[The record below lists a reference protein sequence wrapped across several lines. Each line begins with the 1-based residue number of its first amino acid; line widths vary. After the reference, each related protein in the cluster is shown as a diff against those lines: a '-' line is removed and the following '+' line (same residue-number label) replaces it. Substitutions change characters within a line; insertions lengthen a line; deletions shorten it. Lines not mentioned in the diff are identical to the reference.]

1 MDPQPA
7 TSKGTSKNWVK
18 TLGIV
23 FIVILILTAIAAVG
37 YFIVKNIQ
45 QEESKSKVTTEL
57 SRDSITIGK
66 NTAPLGVF
74 PNSSPELQDMEF
86 NNNIFDGLT
95 RTINGKVSPA
105 LAKSWTNP
113 DKTTWRFYLRE
124 GAKFHNGDPF
134 TAADVKF
141 SIDQALDPKNE
152 WPDAFSVGTV
162 ESVSVVKVND
172 YTVDIKTTKPDPVL
186 LSRLV
191 SIYIVSEKQ
200 YKSKKPQDPAVG
212 TGPYKFVSLDDKTG
226 ILEANSSYYLG
237 DPKVKR
243 IVYKYFPE
251 EATEDDLVAA
261 LKKGEVDLISLR
273 TKPQDSSLASDFQIK
288 SLYTASTSWLY
299 LDATR
304 QKSPYVDKTPNPLT
318 NKLVRQAIY
327 KAIDLNQIIKEVGL
341 SAEPASQ
348 LVAETVFGYNPNI
361 TRPKRSVEE
370 AKNLLK
376 EAGMEAGF
384 TFTLDTPATSE
395 KIGNVIADNL
405 KDINITV
412 KVNLVTKEIGLPKM
426 LKGDS
431 SAFILGNSSD
441 TLDSGDIFSAGLH
454 TPTEDFGGDNLL
466 AYSNPELDKLA
477 EEASSIFKP
486 KERLPKLQEAMAKA
500 MEELPII
507 PLYNLKQIFIIR
519 NNFDWTPTAQGL
531 IYCNEIT
538 GREVTTS
545 K

>member
-1 MDPQPA
+1 MDPQAAQPQQPVLPG
-7 TSKGTSKNWVK
+7 KK
-18 TLGIV
+18 
-23 FIVILILTAIAAVG
+23 ILIGVVSLLVIAVLITVTLILIKGAQPN
-37 YFIVKNIQ
+37 KS
-45 QEESKSKVTTEL
+45 ESKVTTGL

-66 NTAPLGVF
+66 NTSVLGVF
-74 PNSSPELQDMEF
+74 PSSTPELQDLEF
-86 NNNIFDGLT
+86 NSNIFDGLT
-95 RTINGKVSPA
+95 RVINGKVSPA

-113 DKTTWRFYLRE
+113 DKTTWRFYLRT
-124 GAKFHNGDPF
+124 GVKFHNGDPF

-141 SIDQALDPKNE
+141 SVDQALNPKNE
-152 WPDAFSVGTV
+152 WPDAYGVNTV
-162 ESVSVVKVND
+162 ESVSVVND

-191 SIYIVSEKQ
+191 TVYIVSEKQ
-200 YKSKKPQDPAVG
+200 YKSKKPQDTAVG

-237 DPKVKR
+237 APKVRR

-251 EATEDDLVAA
+251 EATEEDLIAA
-261 LKKGEVDLISLR
+261 LKKGDVDLITLR
-273 TKPQDSSLASDFQIK
+273 MKPQDSSLASEFQIK
-288 SLYTASTSWLY
+288 SIYTASTSWLY
-299 LDATR
+299 LDAMR

-327 KAIDLNQIIKEVGL
+327 KAIDVNQVIKEAGL

-370 AKNLLK
+370 AKKLLK
-376 EAGMEAGF
+376 EAGAEAGF

-395 KIGNVIADNL
+395 KVGNVIADNL

-412 KVNLVTKEIGLPKM
+412 KVNIVTKEIGLPKM
-426 LKGDS
+426 MKGDS
-431 SAFILGNSSD
+431 SAFILGNASD
-441 TLDSGDIFSAGLH
+441 TLDSGDIFSASLH
-454 TPTEDFGGDNLL
+454 TPTKDFGGDNLL

-477 EEASSIFKP
+477 EEASSIFEP
-486 KERLPKLQEAMAKA
+486 KERLPKLKEAMVKA
-500 MEELPII
+500 MEGLPII
-507 PLYNLKQIFIIR
+507 PLYNLKQIFITR

-538 GREVTTS
+538 GREVTT